1 MKRLTNKS
9 SEHKQRTTIK
19 DVAARAGVS
28 VSTVSYVLSGD
39 TRHVGLDKRARV
51 MEAIRDLNY
60 RPNVIARSMVK
71 RATRT
76 IGLVITT
83 VENPLFTAVNPGV
96 HQVLQAEG
104 YHLVLASAA
113 NLEAEIEAVET
124 LRARQVD
131 GFIFMSL
138 SRRYPTE
145 HLRRLQADG
154 VPFVVINRNLDD
166 STINRVQL
174 DDVGAGRM
182 AAEHLIRL
190 GHTRIATLSGPI
202 QPDAP
207 IRSAID
213 RHGGWRSA
221 LQAHGLPIEE
231 AYIVSTLYSFQD
243 GYTAMLQLLQQSA
256 EMPPPTALFVAN
268 DTMAM
273 GALKALHDQGLRVPH
288 DLAIVAVGDPAFA
301 AYTIP
306 ALTTL
311 SLPIEEAGRVAAR
324 MLLQW
329 IKGEPPVCA
338 QSVTLSCSLVVRESC
353 GARRQAQA

>member
-1 MKRLTNKS
+1 MV
-9 SEHKQRTTIK
+9 Q
-19 DVAARAGVS
+19 
-28 VSTVSYVLSGD
+28 
-39 TRHVGLDKRARV
+39 
-51 MEAIRDLNY
+51 AIRDLDY
-60 RPNVIARSMVK
+60 RPNAIARSMVK

-76 IGLVITT
+76 IGLVITM

-96 HQVLQAEG
+96 HQVLRVEG
-104 YHLVLASAA
+104 YHIVLASAA

-124 LRARQVD
+124 LRAQQVD

-145 HLRRLQADG
+145 HLKRLQADG
-154 VPFVVINRNLDD
+154 VPFVVINRHLDD

-174 DDVGAGRM
+174 DDIGAGRM
-182 AAEHLIRL
+182 AAEHLIGL

-207 IRSAID
+207 IRSAIE
-213 RHGGWRSA
+213 RHAGWRAA
-221 LQAHGLPIEE
+221 LQAHGLPIEP
-231 AYIVSTLYSFQD
+231 AYIVSTPYTFAD
-243 GYTAMLQLLQQSA
+243 GYTATLRLLHQST
-256 EMPPPTALFVAN
+256 ETNPPTALFVAN

-273 GALKALHDQGLRVPH
+273 GALKALHDHGLRVPH

-324 MLLQW
+324 MLVQW
-329 IKGEPPVCA
+329 INGEPPVCA
-338 QSVTLSCSLVVRESC
+338 HHVTLSCSLVVRESC
-353 GARRQAQA
+353 GARRQARA